1 MCDSACHM
9 HVFLFSIVV
18 KLIVGADL
26 YTACYSTCDTTHQ
39 CSITRGNAVLHMEKQ
54 KLMHVTYRITRGNAV
69 SHVQ

>member
-1 MCDSACHM
+1 MPHAC
-9 HVFLFSIVV
+9 VSIFIVV

-54 KLMHVTYRITRGNAV
+54 KLMHVTYSITRAITTILVTSNN
-69 SHVQ
+69 